1 MTYNSPEAKPKP
13 KHKPKHKSKSN
24 KVEEIV
30 SVVSLY
36 EIRTDLALL
45 KQKLEQ
51 LMGNDLPH
59 IQNELNQI
67 RTWGLAFFSAVLV
80 AVLTLHLEKLL

>member
-1 MTYNSPEAKPKP
+1 MTYNSPEAKNKP
-13 KHKPKHKSKSN
+13 KHKPKHKPKSN

-45 KQKLEQ
+45 KQKLDH
-51 LMGNDLPH
+51 LMGNDLKH
-59 IQNELNQI
+59 ITDDINLLK
-67 RTWGLAFFSAVLV
+67 RFGLGFFMAVLLS
-80 AVLTLHLEKLL
+80 VLTLHLDKLF

>member
-1 MTYNSPEAKPKP
+1 MTYNPETKRGTKP
-13 KHKPKHKSKSN
+13 KPKHKSKSN

-51 LMGNDLPH
+51 IMGNDLKH
-59 IQNELNQI
+59 ITDDINLLK
-67 RTWGLAFFSAVLV
+67 RFGLGFFMAVLLS
-80 AVLTLHLEKLL
+80 VLTLHLEKLL